1 MPETTAATRPLALVT
16 GASAGIGL
24 ELARQLAEREHD
36 LLLGAEDARI
46 HTSAASLG
54 ADAVQ
59 ADLATTEGV
68 EELWTAVLSTGR
80 PLAVACLNAGV
91 GQGGR
96 FVETD
101 LPDELRL
108 IALNVTGT
116 THLAKRVLQHM
127 VGQDAGRVLVTS
139 SVAST
144 MPGTYQAVYNASK
157 SFVQSLTEALQEEL
171 SDTGVTLTSLMPGPT
186 ETEFF
191 ARADMLDTPVG
202 SASKDD
208 AGAVA
213 RQGLDA
219 LFAGERKVLAAS
231 LMTKVQ
237 GALTGVLPDA
247 LKSKAHAAMAKPA
260 EEPAE

>member
-1 MPETTAATRPLALVT
+1 MTTSTRPLALVT

-24 ELARQLAEREHD
+24 ELARQLAERGHD
-36 LLLGAEDARI
+36 LLLCAEDDRI
-46 HTSAASLG
+46 ATTAASLG

-59 ADLATTEGV
+59 ADLATLEGV
-68 EELWTAVLSTGR
+68 EQLWTAVLATGR

-101 LPDELRL
+101 LADELRL

-171 SDTGVTLTSLMPGPT
+171 KDTAVTLTALMPGPV

-202 SASKDD
+202 TSSKDD
-208 AGAVA
+208 AADVA
-213 RQGLDA
+213 RQGLSA
-219 LFAGERKVLAAS
+219 LFAGEKKVLAAS

-237 GALTGVLPDA
+237 GAVSGVLPDT
-247 LKSKAHAAMAKPA
+247 LKAKAHAAMAKPA
-260 EEPAE
+260 DQG